1 MKKVLLIGATGLLGR
16 AIIAKLGNSVELIEA
31 SRNHGEYSVELSDPQ
46 SLKALF
52 EKVGPVDA
60 IICTAGVA
68 YFQALPETT
77 DADWQFA
84 LANKLMGQINVIR
97 LGHTYVK
104 AGGTIVLTTGTLAQ
118 TPLPGSAM
126 VSAVNAAVEAAIR
139 AFSLELEQVRINA
152 VSPGWISETLAAM
165 GMDTAPGLPA
175 AEVAEHY
182 LALLNGAQSAEIR
195 VASKG

>member
-1 MKKVLLIGATGLLGR
+1 MKKVLLIGATGLLGQ
-16 AIIAKLGNSVELIEA
+16 AITATLGNSVEVIAA
-31 SRNHGEYSVELSDPQ
+31 SRSHGEYSVELSDPQ

-68 YFQALPETT
+68 YFKPLSETT

-97 LGHTYVK
+97 LGHAYVK

-165 GMDTAPGLPA
+165 GMDIAPGLPA